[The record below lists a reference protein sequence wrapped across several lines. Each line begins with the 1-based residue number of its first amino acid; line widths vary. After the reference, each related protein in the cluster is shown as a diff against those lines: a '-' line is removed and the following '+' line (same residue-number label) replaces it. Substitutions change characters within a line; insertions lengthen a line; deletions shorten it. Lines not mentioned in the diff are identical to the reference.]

1 MHFIGQ
7 GTGCFK
13 LENYEKWGNSKHLLI
28 KENAFLVEYFILS
41 CAIKIICTCIAQTPE
56 KVSIE
61 NSFDNEAQFA
71 CLIFHLSSLSY
82 ILGKIFDSPRSVI
95 SIYLIF
101 SHNFS
106 QIFINE
112 RFFNIPFHFPNIFNF
127 SIHIYQV
134 CVYMYSSFN
143 WFRII

>member
-56 KVSIE
+56 KVSIK
-61 NSFDNEAQFA
+61 NSFDNKAQFA
-71 CLIFHLSSLSY
+71 CPDFSS
-82 ILGKIFDSPRSVI
+82 K
-95 SIYLIF
+95 
-101 SHNFS
+101 FS
-106 QIFINE
+106 QLYSWE
-112 RFFNIPFHFPNIFNF
+112 DLWIP
-127 SIHIYQV
+127 
-134 CVYMYSSFN
+134 
-143 WFRII
+143 